1 MELPKP
7 ELLQA
12 IRRLAQRS
20 LEFESSDKCPS
31 RDRLASVLMLE
42 TRASVTV
49 YLEMFLIF
57 LFGKSFLK
65 WPSTVVMKCR
75 HPSMEETRLH
85 LLAGGSVRE
94 ALRGL
99 SSGLLPE
106 VKPPLCSL
114 THWLIQDHVATLT
127 VRTLQAGHQ
136 VRKPGQCE
144 SSPTAALPAVP
155 QLPCL

>member
-1 MELPKP
+1 MLAKVCVELPKP

-65 WPSTVVMKCR
+65 WPSTVVLKCR
-75 HPSMEETRLH
+75 HPEHGRNKATLTSWRQC
-85 LLAGGSVRE
+85 AGGSQRPELWASARSKATIVLTNPL
-94 ALRGL
+94 ANSGSRGYPD
-99 SSGLLPE
+99 SEDS
-106 VKPPLCSL
+106 
-114 THWLIQDHVATLT
+114 
-127 VRTLQAGHQ
+127 AGWTPSQ
-136 VRKPGQCE
+136 KAW
-144 SSPTAALPAVP
+144 TM
-155 QLPCL
+155 

>member
-1 MELPKP
+1 MLAKVCMELPKP

-12 IRRLAQRS
+12 ICRLAQRS

-65 WPSTVVMKCR
+65 WPSTVVLKCR
-75 HPSMEETRLH
+75 HPEHGRS
-85 LLAGGSVRE
+85 
-94 ALRGL
+94 
-99 SSGLLPE
+99 
-106 VKPPLCSL
+106 K
-114 THWLIQDHVATLT
+114 ATLT
-127 VRTLQAGHQ
+127 SWR
-136 VRKPGQCE
+136 QCARGSQRSE
-144 SSPTAALPAVP
+144 LWASARSKATTVLTNPLANSGSRGDQTV
-155 QLPCL
+155 QLP